1 MKKHLLLITTSL
13 ITQLGFAQ
21 VLFSEDF
28 NSYPIG
34 HLNTDYTGTTAGQGS
49 WVVRDQVGNATAMVT
64 AEAGKGNVLTLST
77 NGTSYEY
84 IAIVQNNGIIDALW
98 NNRAT
103 GNNVLKF
110 EYDFYGVGTF
120 HANGSLFT
128 LHPSYPS
135 LLLSTTFSSL
145 SDYQISSKYYNS
157 SKNIIFEKY
166 NVNTFPFN
174 TWIKIELYIDYTNQ
188 KAYSYIPTLNL
199 FGVDSAINIV
209 NLDNINFGVSYLK
222 STSVVKYDNIKLTAL
237 RSVPSYILSANEIVS
252 AKFNMYPNP
261 ATNVVNITNSE
272 NMLVEQVTIY
282 DITGKQL
289 NTQTFNNE
297 AQIQLNVENLVSG
310 IYILQIKTNAGLAV
324 KKLVKK

>member
-1 MKKHLLLITTSL
+1 MKKYLLLITTSL
-13 ITQLGFAQ
+13 FTHIGNTQ
-21 VLFSEDF
+21 VLLSEDF
-28 NSYPIG
+28 NGYPSG
-34 HLNTDYTGTTAGQGS
+34 HLNTDYKNGSAGQGS
-49 WVVRDQVGNATAMVT
+49 WVVREHLGNTTAMVT
-64 AEAGKGNVLTLST
+64 PETSKGNVLTLST
-77 NGTSYEY
+77 NSTSYEF

-98 NNRAT
+98 NSRAT

-110 EYDFYGVGTF
+110 EYEFYGVGTF

-128 LHPSYPS
+128 LHPGYPS
-135 LLLSTTFSSL
+135 LLLSTAFSSL

-237 RSVPSYILSANEIVS
+237 PSVPPYILSTNEIVS

-261 ATNVVNITNSE
+261 ATNVVNITNNE
-272 NMLVEQVTIY
+272 NMLVKQVTVY
-282 DITGKQL
+282 DISGKQL
-289 NTQTFNNE
+289 STQNYNNQT
-297 AQIQLNVENLVSG
+297 QIQLNVENLASG
-310 IYILQIKTNAGLAV
+310 TYMLHIQTNAGLAV
-324 KKLVKK
+324 KKLVKQ